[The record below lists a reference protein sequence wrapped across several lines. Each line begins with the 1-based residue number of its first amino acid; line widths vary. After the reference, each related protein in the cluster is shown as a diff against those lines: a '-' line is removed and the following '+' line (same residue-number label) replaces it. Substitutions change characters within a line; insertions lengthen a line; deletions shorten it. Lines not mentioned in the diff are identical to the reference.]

1 MAANLPLRSLNIF
14 AVAARYCSFKKAAE
28 ELCVTPQAVSLQVRN
43 LEQQLSLTLF
53 QRLPAGLQLTAE
65 GQQLLDYVDRG
76 VKLIEQGI
84 DDLQQRHQRRQ
95 LRISVSPWFAVHCL
109 LPRLSEFEQQN
120 PQVDL
125 QISAS
130 VRFPDFRDQHLD
142 LAIQWGFGHWP
153 FSRKQL
159 LLTDD
164 CMLVCHRSL
173 ISDDNPLSHAEH
185 LPRQRLLCT
194 ELSLALWQKLYDTL
208 NVDAVVERQ
217 ALILDSQ
224 ASQVEAVS
232 NGLGVALLPLAVA
245 QQGCEEGRF
254 VSPLGD
260 WKLSDL
266 NPALVPGYWLV
277 EREGRERDPLVA
289 EFSHWLQTWLRDDP
303 RAIRVNISDS

>member
-43 LEQQLSLTLF
+43 LEEQLSLTLF
-53 QRLPAGLQLTAE
+53 KRLPAGLQLTAE

-84 DDLQQRHQRRQ
+84 EDLQQRQQRRQ
-95 LRISVSPWFAVHCL
+95 LRISVSPWFAVNCL
-109 LPRLSEFEQQN
+109 LPRLSEFEQLH

-125 QISAS
+125 EISAS

-142 LAIQWGFGHWP
+142 LAIQWGFGNWP

-159 LLTDD
+159 LLIDD
-164 CMLVCHRSL
+164 CMLVCHPSL
-173 ISDDNPLSHAEH
+173 ISGANPLSSSDH
-185 LPRQRLLCT
+185 LPAQRLLCT
-194 ELSLALWQKLYDTL
+194 ELSLLLWQKLYSTL

-217 ALILDSQ
+217 ALVLDSQ

-232 NGLGVALLPLAVA
+232 NGLGVALLPVA
-245 QQGCEEGRF
+245 IAQKGCEEGCF
-254 VSPLGD
+254 IAPLGA

-289 EFSHWLQTWLRDDP
+289 EFDHWLQSWLKDDP
-303 RAIRVNISDS
+303 RAIRVSISDS